1 MTLRPTP
8 LRDLHVELGAKLV
21 GFSGFELPLSYP
33 AGTVAEH
40 LACRRDAAV
49 FDVSHLGSVV
59 VEGRDAFS
67 RLQGRLTNDLA
78 RIAPGSTQYHHLLDE
93 EGSVLDDV
101 IVWWLEPERFEVV
114 ANAANTALVAEALG
128 GDDRTAERA
137 LVAVQGPHAR
147 ERLAAVSPAAA
158 GVLHNRVA
166 SFEYGG
172 ERCLA
177 AGTGYTGEDG
187 VECSLPPGLATR
199 FFEELVRVGAQPAG
213 LGARDTLR
221 LEAGL
226 PLHGHE
232 LGPGITPL
240 QAGLAWVV
248 AFDKGPFP
256 GREALLDERS
266 RGPRR
271 LLRGILGEGR
281 RPLRDGDEVVDD
293 EGVARLGALT
303 SGGYSPLL
311 ERGIGLGFVP
321 PGVGLGTRVR
331 VRSPR
336 ANLLATLVRP
346 PFHRAAPSRLPSGAA
361 TSEEAAP

>member
-1 MTLRPTP
+1 MTLRTTP
-8 LRDLHVELGAKLV
+8 LHDLHVELGAKLV
-21 GFSGFELPLSYP
+21 PFAGFELPLAYP

-59 VEGRDAFS
+59 VEGPDAFA

-78 RIAPGSTQYHHLLDE
+78 RIAPGATQYHHLLDE

-101 IVWWLEPERFEVV
+101 IVWWLGPERFEVV
-114 ANAANTALVAEALG
+114 ANAANTGLVADALG
-128 GDDRTAERA
+128 GEDRTAERA

-147 ERLAAVSPAAA
+147 ERLAAVSAAA
-158 GVLHNRVA
+158 AEVPHNRVA
-166 SFEYGG
+166 SFDYGG
-172 ERCLA
+172 AVCLA

-187 VECSLPPGLATR
+187 LECAVPAALAAR
-199 FFEELVRVGAQPAG
+199 FFEEVVRAGAKPAG

-256 GREALLDERS
+256 GREALLDERA

-271 LLRGILGEGR
+271 LLRGVLGEGR
-281 RPLRDGDEVVDD
+281 RPLRDGDELVDAVTD
-293 EGVARLGALT
+293 TALGALT

-321 PGVGLGTRVR
+321 PGLGPGTPVR
-331 VRSPR
+331 VRSSR
-336 ANLLATLVRP
+336 ATLPATLVRP
-346 PFHRAAPSRLPSGAA
+346 PFHHAVPSRPPGGTPASKEA
-361 TSEEAAP
+361 TP